1 MLLTT
6 KISTRIKL
14 TILLSYVIIVLVVI
28 VSIFAGETLYPQVFE
43 MDPSRFLLGFA
54 ATAFQFRSD
63 LFILVMLLPI
73 SIGLFVLARNRFQE
87 ADSVLFL
94 IFGNIFFI
102 FLLSIQIKDF
112 PIGGVLFKN

>member
-1 MLLTT
+1 M
-6 KISTRIKL
+6 INIIIG
-14 TILLSYVIIVLVVI
+14 ILLSYVIIVLVVI

-94 IFGNIFFI
+94 IFHRRGKHAKMA
-102 FLLSIQIKDF
+102 L
-112 PIGGVLFKN
+112 IGSFAAGIAYAIGFV